1 MKEAQNIASTQQ
13 QQRKEKQW
21 KPLKYQRKRDMF
33 ASVSAAAVVR
43 IETNTL
49 TTSPRQII
57 LFLSQSIS
65 LITVINAHNNI
76 KSIEETYKSF
86 A

>member
-1 MKEAQNIASTQQ
+1 
-13 QQRKEKQW
+13 
-21 KPLKYQRKRDMF
+21 MF

-49 TTSPRQII
+49 TNSPRQII

-76 KSIEETYKSF
+76 KSIERNL
-86 A
+86 

>member
-1 MKEAQNIASTQQ
+1 
-13 QQRKEKQW
+13 
-21 KPLKYQRKRDMF
+21 MF

-43 IETNTL
+43 IETNSL
-49 TTSPRQII
+49 TTSPRQMI

-65 LITVINAHNNI
+65 LSTVINAHNNI